1 MDYRWEQIT
10 VRIDLEVLFQPRLY
24 NIPFITMLNI
34 PRRNTCMKTN
44 PNLLLSSKFSVYFSV
59 FILWGFETHI
69 MSFLPATPP
78 SWSDVRRELLYFFNS
93 WTFGKPLYLPNWNSL
108 LPKTKVQP
116 EINLLFFFFF
126 LIAAEVISHSLQ
138 PFTSIKKVIHLLR
151 SYFPC
156 GVLLTGHSSLH
167 LSSSIA
173 FSLPVGP
180 VKLRFRL
187 LGSVWS
193 PVWLTIFLFWYLD
206 LIYS

>member
-126 LIAAEVISHSLQ
+126 FNCSRSNQSLPAAFHKHKKSHSSAQ
-138 PFTSIKKVIHLLR
+138 ILL
-151 SYFPC
+151 P
-156 GVLLTGHSSLH
+156 LWSSTYWSQLASSELFNCI
-167 LSSSIA
+167 LSACRPS
-173 FSLPVGP
+173 
-180 VKLRFRL
+180 
-187 LGSVWS
+187 
-193 PVWLTIFLFWYLD
+193 
-206 LIYS
+206 